1 MNSEI
6 PKKRPKSWPKP
17 LFLVALLLGL
27 VIGFPVVDDT
37 IPIPKVVVGD
47 AEAVVGHP
55 ASPGSVAGHHRRT
68 RRRVTGT
75 GRRIVAGTTIRV
87 LPLGCSTLYVR
98 GVITYVCTGIY
109 YQPYYEGSNVVYVV
123 IENP

>member
-17 LFLVALLLGL
+17 LFLAALLLGL

-37 IPIPKVVVGD
+37 IPIPRVVVGD
-47 AEAVVGHP
+47 AEAVVGRP
-55 ASPGSVAGHHRRT
+55 ATPHSVAGHHRRI
-68 RRRVTGT
+68 RRRVTRGRYAPGT
-75 GRRIVAGTTIRV
+75 VVAH
-87 LPLGCSTLYVR
+87 LPLGCSTVYVE
-98 GVITYVCTGIY
+98 GVITYVCTGTY
-109 YQPYYEGSNVVYVV
+109 YQPYYEGSTVVYVV

>member
-6 PKKRPKSWPKP
+6 PKKRLKSWPKP
-17 LFLVALLLGL
+17 LFLAALLLGL

-47 AEAVVGHP
+47 AEAGY
-55 ASPGSVAGHHRRT
+55 HHST
-68 RRRVTGT
+68 RRRVTRGRFAPGT
-75 GRRIVAGTTIRV
+75 VVAH
-87 LPLGCSTLYVR
+87 LPLGCGKVYVR
-98 GVITYVCTGIY
+98 GVITYVCSGTY
-109 YQPYYEGSNVVYVV
+109 YQPYYEGSTVVYVV

>member
-6 PKKRPKSWPKP
+6 PKKRLKSWPKP
-17 LFLVALLLGL
+17 LFLAVLFLGL

-37 IPIPKVVVGD
+37 VTITKFVVGD
-47 AEAVVGHP
+47 AEAVVGRP
-55 ASPGSVAGHHRRT
+55 ATPGSVAGVHRRT
-68 RRRVTGT
+68 RRRVTRRHIAVGT
-75 GRRIVAGTTIRV
+75 RLAV
-87 LPLGCSTLYVR
+87 LPLGCGTVYVR
-98 GVITYVCTGIY
+98 GVITYTCSGTY